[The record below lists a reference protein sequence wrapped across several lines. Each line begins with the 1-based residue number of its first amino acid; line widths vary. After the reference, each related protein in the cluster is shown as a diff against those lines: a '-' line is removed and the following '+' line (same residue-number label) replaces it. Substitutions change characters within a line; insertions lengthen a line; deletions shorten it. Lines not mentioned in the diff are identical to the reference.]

1 MSSRRFFTLVITL
14 VWIGIAV
21 TRAMA
26 QEITVTQAVVCQ
38 EIVDRMP
45 VGAGDVIPAGTDR
58 VFCFTQIDGIHEAA
72 EITHNWYYQG
82 SLKRRWCFRYTPR
95 LANLEFETLLPEW
108 TGEWWCRGP
117 LRSFEALPV
126 VSSRYC
132 RWAHALLFS
141 MAHVASIGL
150 GRRLGKKYRI
160 R

>member
-26 QEITVTQAVVCQ
+26 KEITVTQAVVCQ

-58 VFCFTQIDGIHEAA
+58 VFCFTQIDGIQAAA

-82 SLKRRWCFRYTPR
+82 SL
-95 LANLEFETLLPEW
+95 LELFTLS
-108 TGEWWCRGP
+108 G
-117 LRSFEALPV
+117 LR
-126 VSSRYC
+126 
-132 RWAHALLFS
+132 
-141 MAHVASIGL
+141 
-150 GRRLGKKYRI
+150 
-160 R
+160 

>member
-58 VFCFTQIDGIHEAA
+58 VFCFTQIDGIQANLA
-72 EITHNWYYQG
+72 K
-82 SLKRRWCFRYTPR
+82 SLLPR
-95 LANLEFETLLPEW
+95 LPTTGTIRDPYWELFTLS
-108 TGEWWCRGP
+108 G
-117 LRSFEALPV
+117 LR
-126 VSSRYC
+126 
-132 RWAHALLFS
+132 
-141 MAHVASIGL
+141 
-150 GRRLGKKYRI
+150 
-160 R
+160 

>member
-26 QEITVTQAVVCQ
+26 KEITVTQAVVCQ

-58 VFCFTQIDGIHEAA
+58 VFCFTQIDGIQATA

-82 SLKRRWCFRYTPR
+82 SL
-95 LANLEFETLLPEW
+95 LELFSGLEL
-108 TGEWWCRGP
+108 
-117 LRSFEALPV
+117 LRSVACADSP
-126 VSSRYC
+126 
-132 RWAHALLFS
+132 LFVQFVQHG
-141 MAHVASIGL
+141 HVAV
-150 GRRLGKKYRI
+150 
-160 R
+160 

>member
-58 VFCFTQIDGIHEAA
+58 VFCFTQIDGIQAGGRDYPQLVLSGIPIGTVYA
-72 EITHNWYYQG
+72 QW
-82 SLKRRWCFRYTPR
+82 P
-95 LANLEFETLLPEW
+95 
-108 TGEWWCRGP
+108 
-117 LRSFEALPV
+117 ALILHY
-126 VSSRYC
+126 SSS
-132 RWAHALLFS
+132 LFS
-141 MAHVASIGL
+141 MAMWLYSL

>member
-26 QEITVTQAVVCQ
+26 KEITVTQAVVCQ

-58 VFCFTQIDGIHEAA
+58 VFCFTQIDGIQATA

-82 SLKRRWCFRYTPR
+82 SL
-95 LANLEFETLLPEW
+95 LELFTLS
-108 TGEWWCRGP
+108 G
-117 LRSFEALPV
+117 LR
-126 VSSRYC
+126 
-132 RWAHALLFS
+132 
-141 MAHVASIGL
+141 
-150 GRRLGKKYRI
+150 
-160 R
+160 